1 MCDGRTPSQQALS
14 AAVRDAPIGIGVC
27 DEDGRMLMVSRAL
40 AALLR
45 RTTAEIVGRPFLV
58 LLHPDDRP
66 AGLASYFEAVVAA
79 AAGVR
84 NGRTS
89 LRCLTGDGDTITV
102 DIAWTVTDAD
112 GSTGPCGV
120 LYLTPAVDP
129 RARVVIPA
137 TDHQMSSVEKL
148 SR

>member
-1 MCDGRTPSQQALS
+1 MCDGRTPSHQALS

-84 NGRTS
+84 NGRTR
-89 LRCLTGDGDTITV
+89 LRCLTGNGDTITV

-112 GSTGPCGV
+112 DSTEACGV
-120 LYLTPAVDP
+120 LYLTPAADT
-129 RARVVIPA
+129 RARVVV
-137 TDHQMSSVEKL
+137 TETHHQANSAERL